1 MRQAVIQKAEE
12 RQGRQQPNLTGI
24 PTQMKMDFEQR
35 SGLSFDDVRVH
46 YNSDKPRKIGALAY
60 TQGTQVHIGPGQE
73 RYLKHEL
80 GHVVQQKTK
89 QILHT
94 KIMNGLLVN
103 DDAGLEAEAERYS
116 GSKSIAGRNDNRVYT
131 SSPVVQGL
139 FVPEKILAEIGAL
152 SDSRNPNISTLISL
166 VRTHIRDD
174 FNVVPIKTGDTV
186 KYQVYYGSRLV
197 VTAKKVSTIVA
208 QIVKAVRDQNNAED
222 TFAKNIGFGFE
233 LTFNNETD
241 FKFTAATLDEPS
253 YGAPITAG
261 KNLIAF
267 AQKIVTLMPG
277 KRSRVHE
284 DIDVTS
290 VELSNG
296 DKKWKNKYYNAQK
309 ITVSFYS
316 KSRGAWVWTV
326 NVDLDPGC
334 IEIQLRP
341 FTIKDQEIY
350 RPFINA
356 IFLAATECS
365 LVADP
370 NPHTGGG
377 GHISIDAQ
385 AFEGE
390 PHFLLNF
397 MAEYNRLA
405 SQSSPNWA
413 NECGDVDNAPLMAEL
428 GTLGAFRE
436 VCNRFDLNPRMSLKE
451 LVAQIKNNVYQGHF
465 TDTLI
470 NTLRESSSSGTVTPS
485 DATHY
490 QAINLD
496 HLLKEDDS
504 ARLEMRRFNAQ
515 QSSSKMFDQMKD
527 LAQLLIESRQKK
539 RLYP

>member
-1 MRQAVIQKAEE
+1 MRQAVIQKTEE
-12 RQGRQQPNLTGI
+12 RQRRQQPNLTGI

-197 VTAKKVSTIVA
+197 VTAKKVGTIVA

-284 DIDVTS
+284 DI
-290 VELSNG
+290 
-296 DKKWKNKYYNAQK
+296 A
-309 ITVSFYS
+309 FYS